1 MAGKE
6 LSVSHPPRLLLQLHA
21 LTDNPMSLTITEDI
35 TVSAALEADTAT
47 YNLTVG
53 NSYVEQEDG
62 WYIIEEY
69 GFGTSGEGNPI
80 TNGSISPTTF
90 KGYNI
95 QGFCVEQ
102 RYFSDGGLEAY
113 EIWLALTGDTQSA
126 IKQVEVIL
134 NGVAYM
140 CTYNKKSSQ
149 ATWYSCYF
157 DNSWSFPAWTYL
169 YQNRGKTVSV
179 TFN

>member
-1 MAGKE
+1 
-6 LSVSHPPRLLLQLHA
+6 
-21 LTDNPMSLTITEDI
+21 MSLTITEDI

-102 RYFSDGGLEAY
+102 RYFQTVAY
-113 EIWLALTGDTQSA
+113 KPMRFGWLLQ
-126 IKQVEVIL
+126 VIL
-134 NGVAYM
+134 NL
-140 CTYNKKSSQ
+140 Q
-149 ATWYSCYF
+149 
-157 DNSWSFPAWTYL
+157 L
-169 YQNRGKTVSV
+169 NRLKLS
-179 TFN
+179 